1 MEDENNGKR
10 NKEDAVLPACYLA
23 GCGSSP
29 FPAGPL
35 RQVNPDP
42 IGFQNRITLMKLLPG
57 TSQLI
62 AGGVSAWPVLL
73 YVLLALLAVEIVI
86 LFFIPKG
93 HS

>member
-1 MEDENNGKR
+1 VVPVVM
-10 NKEDAVLPACYLA
+10 L
-23 GCGSSP
+23 
-29 FPAGPL
+29 
-35 RQVNPDP
+35 
-42 IGFQNRITLMKLLPG
+42 
-57 TSQLI
+57 LI